1 MKGFA
6 MLKSKLWSLSAGM
19 VLLVGTAFAII
30 VPVGG
35 ASARVGVTGAT
46 EGGPRGMPPAQ
57 AERVLYVG
65 TDIQADEV
73 ISTGTDDR
81 AHVIFIDGTTITIG
95 PNSRLTIDRFVYDPN
110 TQKGELSITASKG
123 VLRVI
128 GGKISKSQAI
138 NVTTPSAS
146 MGIRGGILIAD
157 VEESKPGGPGQGP
170 SPGQTTSYLIF
181 GDSLTVTANGQTQTT
196 TKPGHQIVTPNGGTP
211 GAPTLI
217 LQGSLTTALAAL
229 DGVPGGTKAL
239 STAIS
244 SIIDSNLSNKQ
255 MMAQLDALLQGI
267 INDYARATVGRGT
280 SNITLP
286 NSGQQLTQQTQPVGS
301 SN

>member
-1 MKGFA
+1 VLLIATGFA
-6 MLKSKLWSLSAGM
+6 VTVPGGSA
-19 VLLVGTAFAII
+19 I
-30 VPVGG
+30 
-35 ASARVGVTGAT
+35 ARVGVTGAT
-46 EGGPRGMPPAQ
+46 EGDPRGTPPAQ
-57 AERVLYVG
+57 SERVLYVG

-73 ISTGTDDR
+73 ITTGNDDR

-95 PNSRLTIDRFVYDPN
+95 PNARIAIDRYVYNPS

-146 MGIRGGILIAD
+146 MGIRGGILIVDIEQGA
-157 VEESKPGGPGQGP
+157 SGGPGQPP
-170 SPGQTTSYLIF
+170 SPPQTISYFVF
-181 GDSLTVTANGQTQTT
+181 GDSLNVTANGQTQTT
-196 TKPGHQIVTPNGGTP
+196 TKPGHQIVTPSGGPP

-217 LQGSLTTALAAL
+217 LQGSLSTALAAL

-244 SIIDSNLSNKQ
+244 TIVDSKLSNQQ
-255 MMAQLDALLQGI
+255 MMVELDGLLQAI
-267 INDYARATVGRGT
+267 INQYARATVGNGT

-286 NSGQQLTQQTQPVGS
+286 NSGQQLTQQTQQVGS
-301 SN
+301 PN